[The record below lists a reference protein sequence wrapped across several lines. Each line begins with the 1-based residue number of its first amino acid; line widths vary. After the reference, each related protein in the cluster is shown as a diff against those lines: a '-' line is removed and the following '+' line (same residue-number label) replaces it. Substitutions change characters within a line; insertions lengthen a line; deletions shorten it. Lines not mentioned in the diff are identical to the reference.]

1 MTNEVKPIPVKLG
14 GKKEKAMQIPKWWL
28 DAKAKQTEEGYTKK
42 GREIRE
48 ELAIRRNEMLDAIR
62 QSQVPNVHMVTIQ
75 KAEEANDSN

>member
-28 DAKAKQTEEGYTKK
+28 DAKAKQTEEGYTKE
-42 GREIRE
+42 GRKIRE

-62 QSQVPNVHMVTIQ
+62 QGQIPNIL
-75 KAEEANDSN
+75 KAEKSNDSN